1 MEEINCPIQCIK
13 AGCDEKDWLV
23 THESFVLIITATIS
37 ATLGVMFSYF
47 LKSRCT
53 RISFCGFSCDR
64 TPVDLEAVDLA
75 IPTPTPPPNTPMD
88 HSAEN

>member
-1 MEEINCPIQCIK
+1 MEEINWPIQCIK

-23 THESFVLIITATIS
+23 THESFVLTITATIS
-37 ATLGVMFSYF
+37 ATLGVILSYF

-53 RISFCGFSCDR
+53 KIRFCGFACDR

-75 IPTPTPPPNTPMD
+75 IPTPTPPPNSPID
-88 HSAEN
+88 HSAER

>member
-13 AGCDEKDWLV
+13 AGCDQPDFLTK
-23 THESFVLIITATIS
+23 HESFVLTITATLS
-37 ATLGVMFSYF
+37 AALGVVFSYF

-53 RISFCGFSCDR
+53 KIRFCGFACDR

-75 IPTPTPPPNTPMD
+75 IPTPTPPPTPID
-88 HSAEN
+88 HSAE